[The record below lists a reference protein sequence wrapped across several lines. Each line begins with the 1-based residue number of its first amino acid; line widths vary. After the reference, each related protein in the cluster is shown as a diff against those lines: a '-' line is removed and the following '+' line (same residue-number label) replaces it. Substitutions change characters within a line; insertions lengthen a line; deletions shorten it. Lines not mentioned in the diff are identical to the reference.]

1 MLRRSLEAFG
11 CARLSAFGA
20 FQLRSALC
28 LLVLAAHCAHAGQ
41 PFTPADWWNWRDI
54 GAPRINSEGTAVVY
68 VESWNLRE
76 SDRACA
82 SLWTVA
88 TAGGAPRRLT
98 DGPWRDTLPAWSPDG
113 GRMAYVSDRDGTP
126 QIRVRRLDSGADERI
141 TRLEAPP
148 LTVAWSP
155 DGRSLA
161 FTARASEAP
170 PAASW
175 APAAI
180 LPLLRRPAPHVQLF
194 VVPAAG
200 GAVRA
205 LPLGDLEI
213 LGEPAW
219 MPDGQSILLSAAARA
234 DVAHALEGG
243 EINVVRVAT
252 GELRQLTHHPGPD
265 EAPVPSPDGS
275 RIAWIARDAKAQ
287 SYVITKLYVANA
299 DGSRA
304 KVLAGALDRDVRAVQ
319 WSNDSRTVYFLAD
332 DRGATH
338 VYAARSDGSV
348 RQATSAAERLRG
360 FSLADNGRAA
370 TVRRTSTASA
380 ELVMFPVEL
389 PAKPVKLAA
398 ANADLMAGRETGA
411 VEEIQFASDGKT
423 IQGWIFKP
431 PAFDV
436 AKKYPLLV
444 DVDDAPRRMC
454 GSEFN
459 LRARIFAARGFV
471 VLCANPRGTPGYGE
485 EFGNLIRSRFPGDDF
500 DDLMRGVDNLI
511 GKGYIDPARLSIS
524 GGLLAGWAI
533 GHTDRFR
540 AAVVRHA
547 IADWVSEVAHA
558 PDGVYRAAAWMGA
571 MPWDDPEQYVK
582 HSPIYFAGNFRT
594 PTLVLADDTDPG
606 AEELYFALQARK
618 VDSAL
623 LLLGGRGRPSQ
634 VILEWEATLG
644 WIEK

>member
-1 MLRRSLEAFG
+1 
-11 CARLSAFGA
+11 
-20 FQLRSALC
+20 LRSALC
-28 LLVLAAHCAHAGQ
+28 LLFFAAHCTHAGQ

-98 DGPWRDTLPAWSPDG
+98 DGPWRDSLPAWSPDG
-113 GRMAYVSDRDGTP
+113 GRVAYVSDRDGTP
-126 QIRVRRLDSGADERI
+126 QIWVRSMDSGTDERI
-141 TRLEAPP
+141 TRLESAP

-155 DGRSLA
+155 DGRWLA
-161 FTARASEAP
+161 FTARVAEAP

-180 LPLLRRPAPHVQLF
+180 LPLLKRTAPRVQLF
-194 VVPAAG
+194 AVPAAG
-200 GAVRA
+200 GAVRGF
-205 LPLGDLEI
+205 PLGDLGI
-213 LGEPAW
+213 YGEPAW
-219 MPDGQSILLSAAARA
+219 MPDGQSILLSAAAPPDA
-234 DVAHALEGG
+234 AHALEGG
-243 EINVVRVAT
+243 EIYAVRVGT
-252 GELRQLTHHPGPD
+252 GERRQLTHHPGPD

-275 RIAWIARDAKAQ
+275 RIAWIARDAKAR
-287 SYVITKLYVANA
+287 SYVISKLYVANA
-299 DGSRA
+299 DGSRV

-348 RQATSAAERLRG
+348 RQTTKAAERLRG
-360 FSLADNGRAA
+360 FSLADNGRAV
-370 TVRRTSTASA
+370 TVRETPSAPGELTAYM
-380 ELVMFPVEL
+380 VDL
-389 PAKPVKLAA
+389 PAAPLKQLAA
-398 ANADLMAGRETGA
+398 ANTALLTERETGA
-411 VEEIQFASDGKT
+411 VEEIQFASDGKS

-431 PAFDV
+431 PAFD
-436 AKKYPLLV
+436 AARKYPLLV

-459 LRARIFAARGFV
+459 LRARIFAARGLV

-500 DDLMRGVDNLI
+500 DDLMRGVDHLI
-511 GKGYIDPARLSIS
+511 SKGYIDPGRLSIS
-524 GGLLAGWAI
+524 GGLLASWAI

-547 IADWVSEVAHA
+547 VADWVTDVAHA
-558 PDGVYRAAAWMGA
+558 RDGVYRAAAWMGA

-594 PTLVLADDTDPG
+594 PTLVIAGDADPG

-623 LLLGGRGRPSQ
+623 LRLGEEGRPSR

-644 WIEK
+644 WLEK

>member
-1 MLRRSLEAFG
+1 
-11 CARLSAFGA
+11 
-20 FQLRSALC
+20 
-28 LLVLAAHCAHAGQ
+28 
-41 PFTPADWWNWRDI
+41 
-54 GAPRINSEGTAVVY
+54 
-68 VESWNLRE
+68 
-76 SDRACA
+76 
-82 SLWTVA
+82 
-88 TAGGAPRRLT
+88 
-98 DGPWRDTLPAWSPDG
+98 
-113 GRMAYVSDRDGTP
+113 
-126 QIRVRRLDSGADERI
+126 
-141 TRLEAPP
+141 
-148 LTVAWSP
+148 
-155 DGRSLA
+155 
-161 FTARASEAP
+161 
-170 PAASW
+170 
-175 APAAI
+175 
-180 LPLLRRPAPHVQLF
+180 
-194 VVPAAG
+194 
-200 GAVRA
+200 
-205 LPLGDLEI
+205 
-213 LGEPAW
+213 
-219 MPDGQSILLSAAARA
+219 
-234 DVAHALEGG
+234 
-243 EINVVRVAT
+243 
-252 GELRQLTHHPGPD
+252 
-265 EAPVPSPDGS
+265 VPSPDGS

-398 ANADLMAGRETGA
+398 ANTDLMAGRETGA